1 MFLSISWHSQR
12 VDTIFYV
19 YVEDSI
25 KVFER
30 NRRTSGIK
38 PTEIEIIHDSSPW
51 GRSQEFLEG
60 SSNSSRISGTMGG
73 RQRKFG

>member
-38 PTEIEIIHDSSPW
+38 PTEIEIIYDSSPW
-51 GRSQEFLEG
+51 GRS
-60 SSNSSRISGTMGG
+60 
-73 RQRKFG
+73 